1 MAYKPQFGPGQTQV
15 AENRRKQMDPNH
27 KLAKLRD
34 ISDKDIVLVMGHK
47 APGAAYQSAHPPLA
61 EQQEPACP
69 IRKLVTPTDGAKA
82 GDRVRYIQFTDSM
95 YNAPCQPYQRSY
107 LEAYRF
113 RGIDP
118 GTLSGRQ
125 IVECRE
131 RDLEK
136 YAKELV
142 STELFDAALTGIR
155 GCTVHGHS
163 LRLDE
168 NGMMFDML
176 QRFVMDKKT
185 GTDQVSS
192 RTRSAYRWT
201 REVKVGKAQDAKWL
215 KANTTMFHSVVGTGF
230 RDDAE
235 YVEYIQRIHEL
246 RVKYGFMPKEA

>member
-1 MAYKPQFGPGQTQV
+1 
-15 AENRRKQMDPNH
+15 
-27 KLAKLRD
+27 
-34 ISDKDIVLVMGHK
+34 
-47 APGAAYQSAHPPLA
+47 
-61 EQQEPACP
+61 
-69 IRKLVTPTDGAKA
+69 
-82 GDRVRYIQFTDSM
+82 M

-136 YAKELV
+136 YAKDLV
-142 STELFDAALTGIR
+142 NTELFDPALTGVR

-176 QRFVMDKKT
+176 QRCVLDKKA
-185 GTDQVSS
+185 GIVKIVKDQVGVPLDS
-192 RTRSAYRWT
+192 
-201 REVKVGKAQDAKWL
+201 EVKIGKMLDNKWL
-215 KANTTMFHSVVGTGF
+215 KANTTMFHSLVGTGF
-230 RDDAE
+230 RDDPE
-235 YVEYIQRIHEL
+235 YIAYIQRIHSL